1 MSELNMETDSKKHD
15 TPTDANNVLAAGLS
29 KHQLMIYGLCKNY
42 GAEIQVDINFDK
54 GCTEYTLVED
64 GGDTET
70 IRKDTFEK
78 LKKVGAIQL
87 KWKSAVFVE
96 RCPALASNVG
106 AAWRRLPNENLNIRT
121 KLSGSFCQTAV
132 MCWAVYQH

>member
-1 MSELNMETDSKKHD
+1 MQNNERQAGTNAQQSNEADITMSSSHNAKLL
-15 TPTDANNVLAAGLS
+15 LAAGLS
-29 KHQLMIYGLCKNY
+29 RRQLIIYGLCKNY
-42 GAEIQVDINFDK
+42 GAEIQVDINFEK

-87 KWKSAVFVE
+87 KWKPAVFVE
-96 RCPALASNVG
+96 RWG
-106 AAWRRLPNENLNIRT
+106 
-121 KLSGSFCQTAV
+121 
-132 MCWAVYQH
+132 

>member
-1 MSELNMETDSKKHD
+1 MQTDKFKNVS
-15 TPTDANNVLAAGLS
+15 PTIGNTILAAGPS
-29 KHQLMIYGLCKNY
+29 QHQLMIYGLCKHY

-54 GCTEYTLVED
+54 GCTEYTLVEE

-87 KWKSAVFVE
+87 KWKPAVFVE
-96 RCPALASNVG
+96 RWG
-106 AAWRRLPNENLNIRT
+106 
-121 KLSGSFCQTAV
+121 
-132 MCWAVYQH
+132 

>member
-1 MSELNMETDSKKHD
+1 MSKEHNVTLLEQDMREICNIVNEMQKNSINYNALLDAKHLVAD
-15 TPTDANNVLAAGLS
+15 GLS

-54 GCTEYTLVED
+54 GCTEYTLVEED
-64 GGDTET
+64 GNIET

-87 KWKSAVFVE
+87 KWKPAVFVE
-96 RCPALASNVG
+96 RWG
-106 AAWRRLPNENLNIRT
+106 
-121 KLSGSFCQTAV
+121 
-132 MCWAVYQH
+132 

>member
-1 MSELNMETDSKKHD
+1 MKNESSINHCTPPDAKHL
-15 TPTDANNVLAAGLS
+15 LAAGLS
-29 KHQLMIYGLCKNY
+29 RHQLIIYGLCKNY

-54 GCTEYTLVED
+54 CCTEYTLVEE

-87 KWKSAVFVE
+87 KWKPAVFVE
-96 RCPALASNVG
+96 RWG
-106 AAWRRLPNENLNIRT
+106 
-121 KLSGSFCQTAV
+121 
-132 MCWAVYQH
+132 

>member
-96 RCPALASNVG
+96 RCPALAAN
-106 AAWRRLPNENLNIRT
+106 
-121 KLSGSFCQTAV
+121 
-132 MCWAVYQH
+132 

>member
-1 MSELNMETDSKKHD
+1 MKKYRTIVADPPWKYGKWGKASIPNYEGHV
-15 TPTDANNVLAAGLS
+15 PAAGLS
-29 KHQLMIYGLCKNY
+29 RHQLIIYGLCKHY

-54 GCTEYTLVED
+54 GCTEYTLVEE

-87 KWKSAVFVE
+87 KWKPAVFVE
-96 RCPALASNVG
+96 RWG
-106 AAWRRLPNENLNIRT
+106 
-121 KLSGSFCQTAV
+121 
-132 MCWAVYQH
+132 